1 MAYNLD
7 FSGWK
12 DARKA
17 QSDSIMN
24 QATIA
29 ANLIA
34 QKQENINKMI
44 STLGGAA
51 LHKYSDIEKQKEAE
65 DMFNAAA
72 STGLLPETSGDI
84 MQDLSSRNAITG
96 NEELDERN
104 ALLFKKW
111 LMKKY
116 GFGGF

>member
-17 QSDSIMN
+17 QSDSILN
-24 QATIA
+24 QANIS

-34 QKQENINKMI
+34 QKQDTINKMI

-51 LHKYSDIEKQKEAE
+51 LHKYGDWVKKTEAE
-65 DMFNAAA
+65 DMFNMAAR
-72 STGLLPETSGDI
+72 TGLIPETSGDI
-84 MQDLSSRNAITG
+84 MQDLSSRNAVTG
-96 NEELDERN
+96 DEALDEKN

-116 GFGGF
+116 GFGDF